1 MGCLHLR
8 SDKLFCP
15 KSQSQSKEIY
25 RLPTLNFFMDHFAV
39 AVNAEFAW
47 PDLNQT
53 SHRIK
58 KNIFRPP

>member
-15 KSQSQSKEIY
+15 KSQFQSKEIC
-25 RLPTLNFFMDHFAV
+25 RLPTLNFFMDYFVV

-53 SHRIK
+53 SHR
-58 KNIFRPP
+58 F